1 MARNCTYEITIN
13 GEKKVFNSE
22 MELDTFLDNY
32 AQNMVVDNVDATLQV
47 DQQQVTVDKIS
58 EAIKKYKSLATEFE
72 ITNEDGEKE
81 IALKLDKSMGV
92 TKFLTNYGDPFDLAK
107 VLVTKFNLEEYL
119 KREKERQGFYRDLPE
134 RLESLDDLKT
144 LPFTTE
150 SDLAQKGGRML
161 LCSQGEI
168 QRIISEQTSG
178 TTGAGKRVFYTE
190 GDCEHTIELFMAGL
204 GEFIYPGSRTMVA
217 MPFSGPSGLGELIA
231 DAIRRIGAHPLLTG
245 NNKTYGELKTI
256 LEEERPDTYVG
267 MPTALLSMLRM
278 CGKGSI
284 KRALISGDA
293 CPETVMKAI
302 EKILGTPLWPH
313 YGSREMGLGGAI
325 CCQAHEGM
333 HMRENHCITEI
344 IDKEGNV
351 LPDGQWGELVITT
364 IGMEAQP
371 LIRYRT
377 GDHTRIIPGKCICG
391 SEVRR
396 LDFVRRIDQ
405 SKSMREMDE
414 LLFQFPKL
422 VDYCVR
428 SVGGKKEITAL
439 FISDNGEELIRNV
452 CTEKNIISLDCRKA
466 EWSDRALYPAKR
478 IIL

>member
-1 MARNCTYEITIN
+1 
-13 GEKKVFNSE
+13 
-22 MELDTFLDNY
+22 
-32 AQNMVVDNVDATLQV
+32 
-47 DQQQVTVDKIS
+47 
-58 EAIKKYKSLATEFE
+58 
-72 ITNEDGEKE
+72 
-81 IALKLDKSMGV
+81 
-92 TKFLTNYGDPFDLAK
+92 
-107 VLVTKFNLEEYL
+107 
-119 KREKERQGFYRDLPE
+119 
-134 RLESLDDLKT
+134 
-144 LPFTTE
+144 
-150 SDLAQKGGRML
+150 ML

-217 MPFSGPSGLGELIA
+217 MPFSGPFGLGELIA
-231 DAIRRIGAHPLLTG
+231 EAIRRIGAHPLLTG
-245 NNKTYGELKTI
+245 NSKTYGELKTI
-256 LEEERPDTYVG
+256 LEEEQPDTYVG

-371 LIRYRT
+371 MIRYRT

-414 LLFQFPKL
+414 LLFQFPEL

-452 CTEKNIISLDCRKA
+452 CAEKNIISLDCRKA

>member
-1 MARNCTYEITIN
+1 MKRSNIDAMICRQEKITDITRETIN
-13 GEKKVFNSE
+13 
-22 MELDTFLDNY
+22 
-32 AQNMVVDNVDATLQV
+32 
-47 DQQQVTVDKIS
+47 KIQ
-58 EAIKKYKSLATEFE
+58 
-72 ITNEDGEKE
+72 
-81 IALKLDKSMGV
+81 LDKLNAV
-92 TKFLTNYGDPFDLAK
+92 
-107 VLVTKFNLEEYL
+107 L

-150 SDLAQKGGRML
+150 FDLAQKGGRML

-231 DAIRRIGAHPLLTG
+231 EAIRRIGAHPLLTG

-325 CCQAHEGM
+325 CCAAHDGM
-333 HMRENHCITEI
+333 HMRENHCIMEI
-344 IDKEGNV
+344 IDEKGNV
-351 LPDGQWGELVITT
+351 LPDGEWGELVITT

-377 GDHTRIIPGKCICG
+377 GDCTRIIPGRCICG
-391 SEVRR
+391 SEVKR
-396 LDFVRRIDQ
+396 LDFVKRISQ
-405 SKSMREMDE
+405 PGTIREMDDV
-414 LLFQFPKL
+414 LFQIPEL
-422 VDYCVR
+422 VDYSVR
-428 SVGGKKEITAL
+428 ITEDKKEITAL
-439 FISDNGEELIRNV
+439 LTSDKGMESLRNV
-452 CTEKNIISLDCRKA
+452 LTDGDTISLNCRKA
-466 EWSDRALYPAKR
+466 EWKDTALYSAKR
-478 IIL
+478 VILYYTG